1 MLFSEIQKQGCS
13 FEDLLLEMDRILR
26 PRGYVIF
33 RDKASVINYIKTLL
47 KALRWDDWL
56 SEVIPKADSLSS
68 DGEKEKVMIVR
79 KKLWRA
85 SLDML

>member
-33 RDKASVINYIKTLL
+33 RDKAHVINYIKTLL
-47 KALRWDDWL
+47 KALRWDDWS

-79 KKLWRA
+79 KKLWHA